1 MTIYELD
8 NEIAKIL
15 DEVED
20 FVDAGD
26 GNIVNAETGE
36 VITIDAYG
44 ELQERLDALAEKRE
58 EKISNIAC
66 WIKQLEADA
75 EAIKKEKMNL
85 AKRQKSCE
93 NKVESLKQYLNY
105 ALQGE
110 KFKDA
115 RVSISYRSSH
125 SVEFKPDFDYSTL
138 PTEYQK
144 VTYEPKKTELKKA
157 ILNGEEFDGIWI
169 QDNKSLQIR

>member
-20 FVDAGD
+20 FMDAGD
-26 GNIVNAETGE
+26 GNVVNTETGE
-36 VITIDAYG
+36 VITFDAYS
-44 ELQERLDALAEKRE
+44 ELCSRLDGLAEKRD

-93 NKVESLKQYLNY
+93 NKAESLKNYLNFI
-105 ALQGE
+105 LQGE

-115 RVSISYRSSH
+115 RVNISYRTSKT
-125 SVEFKPDFDYSTL
+125 VEFKENYDYSRL
-138 PTEYQK
+138 PDKYQK
-144 VTYEPKKTELKKA
+144 ITYEPRKTEIKEALLA
-157 ILNGEEFDGIWI
+157 GEEIDGVWI
-169 QDNKSLQIR
+169 QENKNISIK